1 MDLSAAAA
9 MVCSL
14 TFLEQTG
21 STNADLAKSG
31 GDDLTVLVAGS
42 QTAGRGR
49 AGREWSSPVGQSLA
63 VSVLLKPGFANPD
76 SYAWLPLLAGVAM
89 ARAVRSLGVSASV
102 KWPNDVLVGGKKISG
117 VLSELV
123 DSQSV
128 VVGAGLNLT
137 QTQDELPIPKAT
149 SLRLEGAQ
157 VPLAIA
163 LERYLAEFVPLYKE
177 FVSSGGNAEFH
188 LRDAVKAIC
197 STIGQEVQAMLP
209 GEQEV
214 VGTAIDID
222 ATGRLLLAVEGEN
235 TLYAVGAGDIVHLRH
250 N

>member
-9 MVCSL
+9 LVSSL
-14 TFLEQTG
+14 NYLEQTG
-21 STNADLAKSG
+21 STNADLAGLG
-31 GDDLTVLVAGS
+31 GADLTVLVAGS

-49 AGREWSSPVGQSLA
+49 SGRDWSSPVGQSLA
-63 VSVLLKPGFANPD
+63 VSILLKPGFANPD
-76 SYAWLPLLAGVAM
+76 SNSWLPLLAGVAM
-89 ARAVRSLGVSASV
+89 ARAVRGFGVSADV

-137 QTQDELPIPKAT
+137 QAQDDLPIPNAT
-149 SLRLEGAQ
+149 SMRLEGVEVELAQ
-157 VPLAIA
+157 A

-177 FVSSGGNAEFH
+177 FVSGGGDAELH
-188 LRDAVKAIC
+188 LRDAVKELC
-197 STIGQEVQAMLP
+197 STLGQEVRAIMP
-209 GEQEV
+209 GDQEV

-222 ATGRLLLAVEGEN
+222 SSGRLLLAVPGEN